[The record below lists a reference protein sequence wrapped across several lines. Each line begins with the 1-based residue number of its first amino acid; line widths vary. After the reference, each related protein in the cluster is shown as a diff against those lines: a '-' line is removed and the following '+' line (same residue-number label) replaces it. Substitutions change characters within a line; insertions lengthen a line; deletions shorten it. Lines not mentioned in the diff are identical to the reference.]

1 MTMLTALPFS
11 AAAKG
16 SLWAEP
22 RIAVPPKPEPN
33 SNPCGELGLGLGLA
47 EPEP

>member
-1 MTMLTALPFS
+1 MMRTGLPFS

-22 RIAVPPKPEPN
+22 RIEVPPKPEPN
-33 SNPCGELGLGLGLA
+33 SKP
-47 EPEP
+47 